1 MSKIDLSFDE
11 NVEEVVDFSKKED
24 DLLDVSS
31 DISLDFEGLDEPVE
45 IVKEEKSN
53 DYVVEKEYSL
63 EKLPEAERKAVLD
76 FVDKIDLNKTTSVL
90 SYGQKSQK
98 KVESITSAVTQETR
112 TKDSGLVGDSL
123 IKLVSELQGLD
134 QEEEEKGIL
143 GIFKPKRLKNRVET
157 YKIKFKSVESNIDS
171 IVEDLD
177 NHKIKLIRDI
187 HNLDNLYEVNKEHFK
202 ELTLYIA
209 AGEEKLRRF
218 YNEDILKKR
227 AEVEKQNN
235 QILAQELQDML
246 NQAGRFEQR
255 LHDLKLSRTVCIQF
269 APQIRVIQN
278 NDTALL
284 EKIQSTINNAIPIW
298 RTNIV
303 IGMGI
308 ENSKKAVEAQKAVT
322 DMTNSLLK
330 QNSELLRQSSV
341 EIAKQTQRGLI
352 DLDTIQTIN
361 NNLIATLT
369 EVVDIQRNGL
379 EQRKVIESEL
389 NNIEENLKNKLIE
402 AADERAKL
410 FQNQ

>member
-11 NVEEVVDFSKKED
+11 NVEEVLDFSKKED
-24 DLLDVSS
+24 TVSS
-31 DISLDFEGLDEPVE
+31 ENTDVTLDFNGLDEPNEVVE
-45 IVKEEKSN
+45 EDSN
-53 DYVVEKEYSL
+53 TYVIEKEYAI
-63 EKLPEAERKAVLD
+63 ENLPEEEREAVLN

-90 SYGQKSQK
+90 AYGQKSQK
-98 KVESITSAVTQETR
+98 KVESITSSVTQETR

-134 QEEEEKGIL
+134 QEDDDKGIL
-143 GIFKPKRLKNRVET
+143 GIFKPKRMKNRVET
-157 YKIKFKSVESNIDS
+157 YKVKFKSVESNIDS
-171 IVEDLD
+171 IVGELD
-177 NHKIKLIRDI
+177 SHKIKLIRDI

-218 YNEDILKKR
+218 YNEDIVKKR
-227 AEVEKQNN
+227 AEVEEQNN
-235 QILAQELQDML
+235 QLLAQELQDML

-303 IGMGI
+303 IGMGL

-352 DLDTIQTIN
+352 DLDTIQTVN

-369 EVVDIQRNGL
+369 EVVDIQRNGI
-379 EQRKVIESEL
+379 EQRRKVESEL
-389 NNIEENLKNKLIE
+389 NSIEENLKNKLIQ
-402 AADERAKL
+402 AADERSKL
-410 FQNQ
+410 FQKQ